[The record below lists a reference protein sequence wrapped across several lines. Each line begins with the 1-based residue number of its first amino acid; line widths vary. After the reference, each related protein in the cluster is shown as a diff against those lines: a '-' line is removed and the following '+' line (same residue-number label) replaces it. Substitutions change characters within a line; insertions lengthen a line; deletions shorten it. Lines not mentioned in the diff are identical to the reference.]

1 MTQHVVISRLHEENQ
16 RVVLAHHHRHHHHRH
31 HQLQHQHHPHCLDH
45 VRSSSSSLRKFDSV
59 RGCKRLIGL
68 RFRVFGFSGSGA
80 YFKANPDK
88 YNPFLEFQA
97 WAGLPQHQDLRRLC
111 QPGPREASG
120 PSVGMFRIQV
130 AGFGLKRFCC
140 RVWIPGF
147 GFRASGLM
155 FRAQGL
161 YLERVGGGASAFVR
175 DAMGV
180 VRTPFRYPRALQD
193 KSHIFIPEPEIL
205 CPKCKIRSRK
215 PDDSKPP
222 VPISD
227 TAPSSQTLNSKPAP
241 CNRSCRIAFISRS

>member
-1 MTQHVVISRLHEENQ
+1 MKKIK
-16 RVVLAHHHRHHHHRH
+16 RVVLAHHHHHHHHHH

-120 PSVGMFRIQV
+120 PSRRHVSDSGGGFWSEAFLLSGLDSGFRVQGFGSNV
-130 AGFGLKRFCC
+130 SCAGFVLGEGWWGSFCLRKRCNGGCQDAIPLSTGLA
-140 RVWIPGF
+140 G
-147 GFRASGLM
+147 
-155 FRAQGL
+155 
-161 YLERVGGGASAFVR
+161 
-175 DAMGV
+175 
-180 VRTPFRYPRALQD
+180 
-193 KSHIFIPEPEIL
+193 
-205 CPKCKIRSRK
+205 
-215 PDDSKPP
+215 
-222 VPISD
+222 
-227 TAPSSQTLNSKPAP
+227 
-241 CNRSCRIAFISRS
+241 